1 MWGNV
6 GVALFCMVFPP
17 PTPLLHVQGLTTR
30 FRAEGAEFA
39 VVDGVD
45 LRVDRGE
52 FVGVVGESGCG
63 KSVTAL
69 SIMRLLEETEARIE
83 AASLRLGSDD
93 LLSLT
98 ERQMCAV
105 RGKRIG
111 MVFQEPMTSLNPV
124 YTVGWQVSEGM
135 RLHEGLSRK
144 QAWERAVQ
152 MLKRVGVPEA
162 SELAHAYPHQL
173 SGGMRQ
179 RVVMAIALACG
190 PELLL
195 ADEPTT
201 ALDVTLQKQFLEL
214 IQSLR
219 AEKNLGVLF
228 ISHDLSVI
236 ASHAD
241 RVYVMYAGQV
251 VESGDATQVFRSPKH
266 PYTRALL
273 ASIPGRN
280 AGKRLPTI
288 EGTVPDLRS
297 LPPGCRFAPRCSY
310 REDACTMQEIALRA
324 QGPVDHAD
332 HTAQQVRCKRA
343 EGLGP

>member
-1 MWGNV
+1 M
-6 GVALFCMVFPP
+6 
-17 PTPLLHVQGLTTR
+17 
-30 FRAEGAEFA
+30 
-39 VVDGVD
+39 DGVD

-152 MLKRVGVPEA
+152 MLKRVGVPDA

>member
-1 MWGNV
+1 
-6 GVALFCMVFPP
+6 MVSPS
-17 PTPLLHVQGLTTR
+17 PTPLLHVEGLTTT
-30 FRAEGAEFA
+30 FHAGGAPFA
-39 VVDGVD
+39 VVDEVD
-45 LRVDRGE
+45 LYVNRGE

-63 KSVTAL
+63 KSVMAL
-69 SIMRLLEETEARIE
+69 SLMRLLEEPEASVR
-83 AASLRLGSDD
+83 ARSLRLGDQE

-98 ERQMCAV
+98 EHQMCSV
-105 RGKRIG
+105 RGKRMG

-135 RLHEGLSRK
+135 RIHERLARND
-144 QAWERAVQ
+144 AWERSVA
-152 MLKRVGVPEA
+152 MLTRVGISDAREI
-162 SELAHAYPHQL
+162 AHAYPHQL

-219 AEKNLGVLF
+219 AEQNLGVLF

-236 ASHAD
+236 ASQAD

-251 VESGDATQVFRSPKH
+251 VETGTAAEVLHSPRH
-266 PYTRALL
+266 PYTQGLL
-273 ASIPGRN
+273 ASIPGMGEPSERTEMF
-280 AGKRLPTI
+280 AEKRPRKRLPTI
-288 EGTVPDLRS
+288 EGTVPDVRQ
-297 LPPGCRFAPRCSY
+297 LPAGCRFAPRCVS
-310 REDACTMQEIALRA
+310 RVDACTKAAVPLRA
-324 QGPVDHAD
+324 LSATQS
-332 HTAQQVRCKRA
+332 VRCVRA
-343 EGLGP
+343 EELAS